1 MNEPNEESKKR
12 GLVLGARVHAWNR
25 AVAVVGFDHDGDPVL
40 EGIGPYFASDVTLA
54 EPAPAEEPAHDDSET
69 VEIGACYEDDDD
81 GEIARVTATEPDVA
95 CTIVRESENTWRARA
110 CPVGFTY
117 AYRDAA
123 HFRGTYTKRVA
134 DPTPAI
140 APAPAPLPD
149 TPGFGCVAVDI
160 DRKPYGDKPPMA
172 LIPWEVVPN
181 RWRPEPVEGADPDES
196 YLPARYV
203 RVLLEIH
210 GDDLLSDA
218 ARAFGH
224 GCAKYGRDTWRASPW
239 EADNGRGRMEYESAL
254 YRHLY
259 ADQIGEKID
268 PDSGLPH
275 VAHALASAL
284 ICAWHVAHALAGSK

>member
-1 MNEPNEESKKR
+1 MNEPNEESKRRGLEIGTRVFAWGDIER
-12 GLVLGARVHAWNR
+12 GLV
-25 AVAVVGFDHDGDPVL
+25 VVGFDGDGDPVL
-40 EGIGPYFASDVTLA
+40 RQDYGSGADLPYLAHDVT
-54 EPAPAEEPAHDDSET
+54 
-69 VEIGACYEDDDD
+69 
-81 GEIARVTATEPDVA
+81 R
-95 CTIVRESENTWRARA
+95 RA
-110 CPVGFTY
+110 
-117 AYRDAA
+117 D
-123 HFRGTYTKRVA
+123 
-134 DPTPAI
+134 

-196 YLPARYV
+196 YLPARCV

-259 ADQIGEKID
+259 ADQIGEKTD

-284 ICAWHVAHALAGSK
+284 ICAWHAARVAGSK